1 MFTSVP
7 SAAVLGLE
15 CTPITIE
22 VDISG
27 TWPGFT
33 IVGLPDTA
41 IQEARE
47 RIRTAWKNSGISFPN
62 NSRII
67 VNLAPADVRKEGS
80 AYDLPIALAMYLS
93 VEKLNIDVNQ
103 MLFVGELAL
112 DGSLRHT
119 NGILPLA
126 IFAKEHGIKS
136 LFIPSINAE
145 EASIIEGVAI
155 YPVTSFSELIQH
167 LQGIKL
173 IPPQPTIDISTW
185 TRQYIND
192 MDMSLVKGQE
202 FVKRGLEI
210 AASGAHNI
218 LLNGPPGSGKTLL
231 ARTLPSILPGMTI
244 DEMIEVTKI
253 YSVAGLLPIDRPIVT
268 TRPFRSP
275 HHSASGVALVGGGK
289 FPKPGEISLAHR
301 GVLFLDEFPEFP
313 RLVLENLRQPLEDGV
328 ITISRAQ
335 GTIAFPARFSL
346 VASQNP
352 CPCGY
357 ATDPGRTC
365 SCSPIQIERYRKK
378 ISGPLLDRIDLHVEV
393 PRVEFEKLSNN
404 ETSETSISIRARV
417 EEARRRQTDRFKNLP
432 IETNAEMKNKELKE
446 FCVLNDTSI
455 ELMRQ
460 AVSHM
465 NLSARSYYRIL
476 KVARTIADLGASDKI
491 ETEHIAEAL
500 QYRTKVE

>member
-7 SAAVLGLE
+7 SAAVLGLD

-47 RIRTAWKNSGISFPN
+47 RIRTAWKNSNIPFPN

-80 AYDLPIALAMYLS
+80 AYDVPIALGMYLS
-93 VEKLNIDVNQ
+93 AEKITLDISK

-112 DGSLRHT
+112 DGTLRHT
-119 NGILPLA
+119 TGILPLA
-126 IFAKEHGIKS
+126 IFAKEHNITS
-136 LFIPSINAE
+136 LFIPAVNAE
-145 EASIIEGVAI
+145 EASIIEGVTI
-155 YPVTSFSELIQH
+155 YPVTSLLSLIEH
-167 LQGIKL
+167 LKGDRL
-173 IPPQPTIDISTW
+173 IEPQKPIDISTW
-185 TRQYIND
+185 TRDYAHE

-231 ARTLPSILPGMTI
+231 ARTLPSILPGMTV

-253 YSVAGLLPIDRPIVT
+253 YSVAGLLPEEHPIIT

-313 RLVLENLRQPLEDGV
+313 RIVLENLRQPLEDGV

-335 GTIAFPARFSL
+335 GTVSFPARFSL

-357 ATDPGRTC
+357 ATDPGRIC
-365 SCSPIQIERYRKK
+365 ACSPIQVERYRKK

-393 PRVEFEKLSNN
+393 PRVEFKKLSGN
-404 ETSETSISIRARV
+404 EIGESSEKIRIRV
-417 EEARRRQTDRFKNLP
+417 EEARARQTRRFKELP
-432 IETNAEMKNKELKE
+432 IETNAEMKNKSLKE
-446 FCVLNDTSI
+446 FCMLNDTSI

-465 NLSARSYYRIL
+465 NLSARSYHRIL
-476 KVARTIADLGASDKI
+476 KVARTIADLAASDTL
-491 ETEHIAEAL
+491 ETEHVAEAL

>member
-417 EEARRRQTDRFKNLP
+417 EEARRRQTDRFKNLS

>member
-7 SAAVLGLE
+7 SAAVVGLE

-41 IQEARE
+41 IQEAKE
-47 RIRTAWKNSGISFPN
+47 RIRTAWKNSNIPFPN

-93 VEKLNIDVNQ
+93 VEKMNIDVSH

-119 NGILPLA
+119 AGILPLT
-126 IFAKEHGIKS
+126 IFAKEQGIQA
-136 LFIPSINAE
+136 LFVPSMNAE
-145 EASIIEGVAI
+145 EASIIEGVTI
-155 YPVTSFSELIQH
+155 YPVTSFRTLLEH
-167 LQGIKL
+167 LHDKKPIT
-173 IPPQPTIDISTW
+173 PQPTIDISTW
-185 TRQYIND
+185 TKEFSAD
-192 MDMSLVKGQE
+192 MDMALVKGQE

-231 ARTLPSILPGMTI
+231 ARTLPSILPGMTVG
-244 DEMIEVTKI
+244 EMIEVTKI
-253 YSVAGLLPIDRPIVT
+253 YSVAGLLPPDRPIVT

-357 ATDPGRTC
+357 ATDPGRAC

-393 PRVEFEKLSNN
+393 PRVEFEKLSSNHTG
-404 ETSETSISIRARV
+404 ETSASIRARV
-417 EEARRRQTDRFKNLP
+417 EEARSRQTYRFKNLP
-432 IETNAEMKNKELKE
+432 IETNTEMKNKELKE
-446 FCVLNDTSI
+446 FCALNDASI

-465 NLSARSYYRIL
+465 NLSARSYHRIL
-476 KVARTIADLGASDKI
+476 KVSRTIADLNSSDKI